1 MATRI
6 LVVEDEFIIAED
18 ISETLRSL
26 GYEVVGNATNYYEA
40 VKFLDEKTSDA
51 VLVDINLGDKK
62 DGIDVGT
69 AIKETYKLPLIFI
82 TSHADKTTVD
92 RAKHLKPNGYLVKP
106 FDKNDLYTSI
116 EIALSNFTANTAVA
130 PPPAEPVDDPEHVV
144 FIKDGTTFIKLKHDD
159 IWYVKSDGNY
169 ISIHTPQKKYLIRK
183 TLKDFGSTLPAD
195 TFFQVYKS
203 YIINLHHVES
213 VHSDHVIVKQL
224 EIPIGREFKEAFLKK
239 VNIV

>member
-26 GYEVVGNATNYYEA
+26 GYEVVGNAMNFYEA
-40 VKFLDEKTSDA
+40 IKFLDEKTTDL

-69 AIKETYKLPLIFI
+69 SIKETYKLPFIFI

-116 EIALSNFTANTAVA
+116 EIALSNFVEKAVVQ
-130 PPPAEPVDDPEHVV
+130 PPAEIPDDTSNAI
-144 FIKDGTTFIKLKHDD
+144 FIKDGTSFVKIKYED
-159 IWYVKSDGNY
+159 IWFIKSDGNY
-169 ISIHTPQKKYLIRK
+169 ISIQTPQKKHLIRK

-195 TFFQVYKS
+195 IFFQVYKS
-203 YIINLHHVES
+203 YIINLKHIQS

-224 EIPIGREFKEAFLKK
+224 EIPVGREFKEAFLKK
-239 VNIV
+239 VNIS

>member
-6 LVVEDEFIIAED
+6 LVIEDEFIIAED

-26 GYEVVGNATNYYEA
+26 GYEVVGNATNYFEA
-40 VKFLDEKTSDA
+40 ITFMEEGKTDLA
-51 VLVDINLGDKK
+51 LVDINLGDKK

-69 AIKETYKLPLIFI
+69 AIKEKYKLPFIFI

-92 RAKHLKPNGYLVKP
+92 RAKHLRPNGYLVKP

-116 EIALSNFTANTAVA
+116 EIAFSNFAANTPVA
-130 PPPAEPVDDPEHVV
+130 APAEPAEDPDKVV
-144 FIKDGTTFIKLKHDD
+144 FIKDGTTFVKLKHDE
-159 IWYVKSDGNY
+159 IWFVKSDGNY

-183 TLKDFGSTLPAD
+183 TLKDFGATLPAD

-203 YIINLHHVES
+203 YIVNLRHIQS
-213 VHSDHVIVKQL
+213 VHSDHVVVKQQ

-239 VNIV
+239 VNIS

>member
-51 VLVDINLGDKK
+51 VLVDINLGGKK

-69 AIKETYKLPLIFI
+69 AIKETYKLPFIFI

-92 RAKHLKPNGYLVKP
+92 RAKQLKPNGYLVKP

-116 EIALSNFTANTAVA
+116 EIALSNFTANSVTA
-130 PPPAEPVDDPEHVV
+130 PPAGPAEDPEQVV

-183 TLKDFGSTLPAD
+183 TLKDFGSTLPGD

-203 YIINLHHVES
+203 YLINLRHIES
-213 VHSDHVIVKQL
+213 VHSDHVIVKQQ

-239 VNIV
+239 VNIA

>member
-26 GYEVVGNATNYYEA
+26 GYDVVGNATNYFEA
-40 VKFLDEKTSDA
+40 IKFLDEKTTDA

-69 AIKETYKLPLIFI
+69 AIKETYKLPFIFI

-116 EIALSNFTANTAVA
+116 EIALSNFTPNAAA
-130 PPPAEPVDDPEHVV
+130 PSPAEPADDAENVV
-144 FIKDGTTFIKLKHDD
+144 FIKDGTTFVKLKHDE
-159 IWYVKSDGNY
+159 IWFVKSDGNY
-169 ISIHTPQKKYLIRK
+169 INIQTPQKKYLIRK
-183 TLKDFGSTLPAD
+183 TLRDFGATLPAD
-195 TFFQVYKS
+195 TFFQIYKS
-203 YIINLHHVES
+203 YIINLRHIHS
-213 VHSDHVIVKQL
+213 VHSDHVIIKQQ

-239 VNIV
+239 VNIT